1 LVVGVQ
7 GRSHGGKGWHEP
19 AGGKICPVTAAQQP
33 LDLVCLAHY
42 EASVAALDQRGSAEQ
57 QAMTRASKAEI
68 VVAFFTETP
77 DFVNHCRPLLVDS
90 FGHSMRDY
98 RLIFIYNCQ
107 LRSDLT

>member
-57 QAMTRASKAEI
+57 
-68 VVAFFTETP
+68 
-77 DFVNHCRPLLVDS
+77 
-90 FGHSMRDY
+90 
-98 RLIFIYNCQ
+98 
-107 LRSDLT
+107 